1 MNEPI
6 SKAPIEDAIG
16 MVEVAFRIVASY
28 LNDNDN
34 DNDNV
39 CSVSDA
45 DLREIDDFL
54 NKISWVHQQ
63 TGRVYCQALQKSSV
77 YNLNQS
83 EQDYFM

>member
-16 MVEVAFRIVASY
+16 MVVVEFRIVASY

-34 DNDNV
+34 DNA

-63 TGRVYCQALQKSSV
+63 TGRMYCQALQKSGV

>member
-6 SKAPIEDAIG
+6 SKAPIEDATG
-16 MVEVAFRIVASY
+16 MVDVAFRIVASY
-28 LNDNDN
+28 LNDKESA
-34 DNDNV
+34 
-39 CSVSDA
+39 CSLSDA

-63 TGRVYCQALQKSSV
+63 TGRIYCQALQKSGV
-77 YNLNQS
+77 YNLSQS